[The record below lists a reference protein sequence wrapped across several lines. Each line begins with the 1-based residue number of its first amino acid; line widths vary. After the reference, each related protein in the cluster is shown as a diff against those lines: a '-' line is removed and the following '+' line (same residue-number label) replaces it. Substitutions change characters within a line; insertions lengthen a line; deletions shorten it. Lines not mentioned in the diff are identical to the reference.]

1 MNYVNKKY
9 IKSNIVEDRRYQ
21 RVLADDATAENCI
34 IVLPTGLGKTAV
46 ALRVIAEYMVRGTGA
61 ALFLAPT
68 KVLASQHYEFLK
80 SAMTIEDITLIT
92 GADTLAKRKK
102 LWMASVICATPETA
116 RNDFV
121 RNMVHPNQFAVVVFD
136 EVHRA
141 VGDYAYTAI
150 AQRLVGRDVRIL
162 GMTATLP
169 SEIEKT
175 TEILTQLHIS
185 KVSERTDASEDVAP
199 YIHDT
204 KTEWMEVDLPPEMI
218 RMQKDMKQ
226 ALKSRYDILK
236 GHGFQD
242 LRSQS
247 LSALLRI
254 RPKVFANSRRS
265 IQPLFEAIR
274 IHYALNILEA
284 HGITPFLKFCERS
297 RKKGG
302 PGTLALFEKDIL
314 FSRTIKAAENAQ
326 KRGLEHTKLDKL
338 VRLLDQIPGKV
349 LIFTSYRDS
358 VDVIHEKLTNMGIA
372 SAILIGQAGKR
383 GLKQKKQIETVRRFR
398 DGQYRVLVSTRVGEE
413 GLDIAEVNHVIFYDN
428 VPSSIRYVQRKGRT
442 GRKNAGRLIILIAKG
457 TIDQTYYW
465 IGKHK
470 MKSAG
475 TMGKKLSNMLKDGS
489 LPVQTGLDAF
499 D

>member
-1 MNYVNKKY
+1 MEYVSKKY
-9 IKSNIVEDRRYQ
+9 IKPDTVEDRTYQ
-21 RVLADDATAENCI
+21 KILAGDAIAENCI

-46 ALRVIAEYMVRGTGA
+46 ALRVIAEYMIRGTGA

-68 KVLASQHYEFLK
+68 KVLAAQHYDFLK
-80 SAMTIEDITLIT
+80 STMTLEDITLIT

-116 RNDFV
+116 RNDFA
-121 RNMVHPNQFAVVVFD
+121 RNIVHPNQFAVVVFD

-150 AQRLVGRDVRIL
+150 AQRLVGRDVRIM

-175 TEILTQLHIS
+175 TDILTALHIS

-199 YIHDT
+199 YIHNT
-204 KTEWMEVDLPPEMI
+204 KTEWIEVDLPPEMA
-218 RMQKDMKQ
+218 RMQGDLKL
-226 ALKSRYDILK
+226 ALKNRYNILK
-236 GHGFQD
+236 SHGFQD
-242 LRSQS
+242 LQS

-254 RPKVFANSRRS
+254 RPTVFASSKRS

-297 RKKGG
+297 KKKGG
-302 PGTLALFEKDIL
+302 PGTLALFERDML
-314 FSRTIKAAENAQ
+314 FSRTIKAAEDAQ

-338 VRLLDQIPGKV
+338 VGLLDQIEGKV

-358 VDVIHEKLTNMGIA
+358 VDIIHEKLIKMGIA
-372 SAILIGQAGKR
+372 SAILIGQAGKT
-383 GLKQKKQIETVRRFR
+383 GLKQKKQIETVRMFR

-442 GRKNAGRLIILIAKG
+442 GHKKSGRLIILIAKG
-457 TIDQTYYW
+457 TIDQAYYW
-465 IGKHK
+465 VGKRK

-475 TMGKKLSNMLKDGS
+475 TMGRKLSNMLKDGA

-499 D
+499 N